1 MKNFYLKNKSL
12 DSSVANYIWPNWFKY
27 FFINGKTCFKRWI
40 AIGKWSP
47 IIEEV
52 AKFPGKVIY
61 FFRSNTL
68 KVDPQIAKTDF
79 EKV

>member
-1 MKNFYLKNKSL
+1 MFQK
-12 DSSVANYIWPNWFKY
+12 
-27 FFINGKTCFKRWI
+27 WI

-52 AKFPGKVIY
+52 AKFQESNY

-79 EKV
+79 EKSLNIYNQSYR